1 MRLVFFVHSLVSDWN
16 NGNAH
21 FQRGVVRELLELGHE
36 VRVFEPRRG
45 WSRENLLAEEGIPSL
60 ASFAAAFPAFES
72 RLYDEDA
79 DVCDLIGDA
88 DAVVVHEWSPPALV
102 RQIGRSGVTALFH
115 DTHHRSVTATH
126 EMRRFDLSG
135 YAAVLAFGRAVAD
148 VYRRNGWHDRVFT
161 WHEAADTRL
170 FRPLPARLAG
180 DLVWIGNWGDDERAR
195 ELRTFLLEPAR
206 RLRLR
211 GTVYGVR
218 YPESA
223 MAAVRSSGL
232 SFGGRLPN
240 HRAPE
245 AFARHR
251 VTVHVPRRPYA
262 ERLPGIPTIRVF
274 EALACGIPLV
284 SAPWDD
290 AEGLFTPGRDFLV
303 ARDGR
308 AMESALRLVLSDP
321 EVAESL
327 SRSGRETVLRRHTC
341 RHRALELVEILA
353 ALGVS
358 DEAAVEEA
366 AA

>member
-1 MRLVFFVHSLVSDWN
+1 
-16 NGNAH
+16 
-21 FQRGVVRELLELGHE
+21 
-36 VRVFEPRRG
+36 
-45 WSRENLLAEEGIPSL
+45 
-60 ASFAAAFPAFES
+60 
-72 RLYDEDA
+72 
-79 DVCDLIGDA
+79 
-88 DAVVVHEWSPPALV
+88 V
-102 RQIGRSGVTALFH
+102 RQVGRSGVTALFH
-115 DTHHRSVTATH
+115 DTHHRSVTAPH

-135 YAAVLAFGRAVAD
+135 YAGVLAFGRAVAD
-148 VYRRNGWHDRVFT
+148 VYRLNGWHDRVFI

-170 FRPLPARLAG
+170 FRPLPARLEG

-195 ELRTFLLEPAR
+195 ELQTFLLEPAR
-206 RLRLR
+206 RMRLR

-218 YPESA
+218 YPKRA
-223 MAAVRSSGL
+223 LAAVRASGL

-251 VTVHVPRRPYA
+251 VTIHVPRRPYA

-290 AEGLFTPGRDFLV
+290 AEGLFTPGRDFLL
-303 ARDGR
+303 ARDGCE
-308 AMESALRLVLSDP
+308 MESALRLVRSDA

-358 DEAAVEEA
+358 DLAAFEEA